1 VVAAA
6 GALWAAR
13 IYGRAEAVGRS
24 AHAAKGG
31 WDLEEADGTARQP
44 RGLRFSPAGRRK
56 GQQDAPAAGFE
67 ILTRWQAQRAA
78 RGREGFPP
86 LLCSVLWS
94 LSNFGKAKD

>member
-13 IYGRAEAVGRS
+13 IYGRAEAAGRS

-44 RGLRFSPAGRRK
+44 RGLRFSPAGGRK
-56 GQQDAPAAGFE
+56 GQQE
-67 ILTRWQAQRAA
+67 E
-78 RGREGFPP
+78 GRDPP
-86 LLCSVLWS
+86 LSCAICCGL
-94 LSNFGKAKD
+94 

>member
-13 IYGRAEAVGRS
+13 IYGRVEAVGRS

-31 WDLEEADGTARQP
+31 WDLEEADGTV
-44 RGLRFSPAGRRK
+44 
-56 GQQDAPAAGFE
+56 PAAGFE
-67 ILTRWQAQRAA
+67 ILTRGRAQRAA

-86 LLCSVLWS
+86 LLCPELWS